1 MSSNLLTFLIWLGA
15 TAVLVWSFLFTAR
28 KIIRKHKIKKLA
40 AGQYYD
46 SFVRSEEPYIVRVTE
61 INRTDG
67 WVTYLTT
74 DRGVILSTIDKFV
87 QSFDKMSA
95 KKVEKY
101 KHLLPA

>member
-1 MSSNLLTFLIWLGA
+1 MSSDLLTFLIWLGA
-15 TAVLVWSFLFTAR
+15 TAVLVGVLFTAP
-28 KIIRKHKIKKLA
+28 KIIRKLKIKRLA

-46 SFVRSEEPYIVRVTE
+46 SFVRSEEPYIVKVTE